1 MAQNLVLNILAR
13 DKTKQALA
21 GVRTGLS
28 NLRSAVFSVQSAILG
43 LGSGLA
49 VKSILDVG
57 SNVEQLRLRF
67 AFLFKGVQE
76 GDKAFKGLI
85 DFASRVPFT
94 LEEIQAGA
102 GNLAVVTKNAEEL
115 NEILQLTGNVA
126 SVTGLD
132 FRTTA
137 EQIQRS
143 FSSGIGSADLFRER
157 GVRAVSYTHLTL
169 PTILLV

>member
-21 GVRTGLS
+21 GVRAGLS

-57 SNVEQLRLRF
+57 ANVEQLRLRF
-67 AFLFKGVQE
+67 AFLFKGVKE

-85 DFASRVPFT
+85 DFAGKVPFT
-94 LEEIQAGA
+94 LEDHSLQV
-102 GNLAVVTKNAEEL
+102 LD
-115 NEILQLTGNVA
+115 QLTFLEKEV
-126 SVTGLD
+126 L
-132 FRTTA
+132 
-137 EQIQRS
+137 E
-143 FSSGIGSADLFRER
+143 L
-157 GVRAVSYTHLTL
+157 Y
-169 PTILLV
+169 